1 VQDTGDRYDEA
12 LVLAGVGETFLRAGE
27 PAKAAA
33 ELGRALPVLMEL
45 RRMSREA
52 QVRDLLSRAHER
64 LGDHAAASAE
74 ARKAHAILHVLEHPR
89 EPVAR
94 QRVDDLG

>member
-1 VQDTGDRYDEA
+1 
-12 LVLAGVGETFLRAGE
+12 
-27 PAKAAA
+27 
-33 ELGRALPVLMEL
+33 
-45 RRMSREA
+45 MSREA